1 MRQRET
7 TAHDAICGAFCGA
20 RSPLNM
26 SARNRLRSVSGRF
39 PLKRE
44 SGGLVYQGESDA
56 TFDLDYS
63 FRNQIRKWPIV
74 FTPVVGFEF
83 NFEFAQARDWRGVR
97 PRLNA
102 FKDL

>member
-1 MRQRET
+1 
-7 TAHDAICGAFCGA
+7 
-20 RSPLNM
+20 
-26 SARNRLRSVSGRF
+26 
-39 PLKRE
+39 
-44 SGGLVYQGESDA
+44 VYQGESDA